1 MLSRSL
7 IWGRTTSCSAEGPD
21 RRRRWRDGDLPGRRR
36 VVEEAAAAERDGVGV
51 GVEVRA
57 VVGVGEQG
65 YWAVV
70 AVSSPP
76 MWCRADSYRSCRRL
90 DLSLVPFVG
99 AI

>member
-21 RRRRWRDGDLPGRRR
+21 RRRRWRDGDLPGRL
-36 VVEEAAAAERDGVGV
+36 VVEEAAAERDGVGV

-70 AVSSPP
+70 AVSCPP